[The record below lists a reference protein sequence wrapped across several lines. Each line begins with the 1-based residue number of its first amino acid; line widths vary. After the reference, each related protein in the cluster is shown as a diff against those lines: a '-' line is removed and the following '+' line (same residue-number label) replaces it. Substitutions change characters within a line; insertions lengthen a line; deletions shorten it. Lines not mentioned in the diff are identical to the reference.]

1 MVDKNI
7 YHRYKLACGKG
18 KAYADNIDP
27 AELTHDIQCFLQS
40 NTADNHE
47 TLPSVVK
54 FLMNKNYLFIPYS
67 VQLKV
72 NEFLIFLLDYS
83 LKNISKDHPFLL
95 KVINTI
101 LSPYNN
107 FYNNETSAIPEFFD
121 QNNEE
126 NKDFNEPDNNEQVV
140 NQQNSDLNSFFYQ
153 NSQFFIKN
161 KGFESL
167 LQYSKE
173 PIPLFQ
179 TTKVLYLLDIYY
191 DKVPSFKSLSKQLI
205 QVLTQKIKN
214 LTDDELRTLQKQKQK
229 TFFKTFEKLLQKL
242 YNFSKSGKILENF
255 ELDLSIRFLS
265 SKYLEKKIIG
275 ITDIISKI
283 NFANNREKASFVSVQ
298 NSSK

>member
-214 LTDDELRTLQKQKQK
+214 LTDDELRTLQKQKQ
-229 TFFKTFEKLLQKL
+229 
-242 YNFSKSGKILENF
+242 NIL
-255 ELDLSIRFLS
+255 
-265 SKYLEKKIIG
+265 
-275 ITDIISKI
+275 
-283 NFANNREKASFVSVQ
+283 
-298 NSSK
+298 